1 MPNRLEIALKESLL
15 DAEGE
20 GICQKAENYF
30 GIRLLSVR
38 TINVVTIDAG
48 LSDEQLHAVQTEI
61 FTNPVTQLS
70 SYAPLGIEFDWCIW
84 VGFRP
89 GVRDNPGS
97 TAVEAIED
105 LLGFKFGADQAVY
118 TSKRYCIK
126 GQGLNAGDLDK
137 IAGEL
142 LANNIIQQWKIFTG
156 RQWDPA

>member
-20 GICQKAENYF
+20 GICQKAKNYF
-30 GIRLLSVR
+30 GTRLVSVR

-84 VGFRP
+84 VC
-89 GVRDNPGS
+89 
-97 TAVEAIED
+97 
-105 LLGFKFGADQAVY
+105 LLY
-118 TSKRYCIK
+118 TSPSPR
-126 GQGLNAGDLDK
+126 D
-137 IAGEL
+137 
-142 LANNIIQQWKIFTG
+142 
-156 RQWDPA
+156 RS